1 MNGRCFRQHR
11 DRIIQILRDNHL
23 EDSIIYMPSPE
34 APRESF
40 TQQELPF
47 VQEGIFFWLTGWEEP
62 SSCVIIDVKNNKSI
76 LLTREYGEEYE
87 LWCGKAPTNSEIIE
101 QTGVDE
107 VLQGASH
114 LETLKMMEEQLKPK
128 HRLLAFKMQPPGP
141 NDDLGTLVCAASIAR
156 RSKFD
161 HEVVA
166 LRNASRA
173 SSNALVEV
181 MKFCKPGIP
190 ERVLEAA
197 FLFNGTLFGGRGL
210 SFPVTAASG
219 SHSSCL
225 KYTANN
231 GIVRDGEMVLF
242 DCGLYVDHYAG
253 DVTRTFPVNG
263 KFSPNQKI
271 VYSALLQAQ
280 LALIELVK
288 PGVNFYDLDLEQFKR
303 VFHVLKVIEVVPEDA
318 EFDRKVAELFCP
330 QSLSH
335 HIGASV
341 RDWSYFNGT
350 SLLSK
355 VDPKEAYYLVPNM
368 VISIE
373 PGIYFNETA
382 LERVKDDPNFAI
394 VNFEKA
400 FEFSKSVCAIRI
412 EDDVLVTTDG
422 YEVLSTCPK
431 TIEEIEAI
439 MSSVSDS
446 TPLSVDAQLFGTD

>member
-1 MNGRCFRQHR
+1 MNGDCFRKHR
-11 DRIIQILRDNHL
+11 DRIIQILRENNL
-23 EDSIIYMPSPE
+23 EDSLIYMPSPE

-62 SSCVIIDVKNNKSI
+62 SSGIIIDVKNNKSI
-76 LLTREYGEEYE
+76 LLTPEYGEEYE
-87 LWCGKAPTNSEIIE
+87 LWCGKAPTNAEIIE
-101 QTGVDE
+101 STGVDE

-114 LETLKMMEEQLKPK
+114 IETLKTIEAKVTPK

-141 NDDLGTLVCAASIAR
+141 NDDLGTLVCAVSIAR
-156 RSKFD
+156 RAKFD

-181 MKFCKPGIP
+181 MKFCKPGMA

-219 SHSSCL
+219 WHSSCL
-225 KYTANN
+225 HYSANSD
-231 GIVRDGEMVLF
+231 IVRDGDMVLF

-263 KFSPNQKI
+263 KFSADQKL
-271 VYSALLQAQ
+271 VYNALLHAQ

-288 PGVNFYDLDLEQFKR
+288 PGVTLYELDLEQFKCI
-303 VFHVLKVIEVVPEDA
+303 FNVLQVIQVVPEEA

-330 QSLSH
+330 HSLSH

-341 RDWSYFNGT
+341 HDWSFFSGT
-350 SLLSK
+350 SLLQ
-355 VDPKEAYYLVPNM
+355 VDPREAFRLVPNM

-373 PGIYFNETA
+373 PGIYFNATA
-382 LERVKDDPNFAI
+382 LDRVKDDPGFA
-394 VNFEKA
+394 VVSFERA
-400 FEFSKSVCAIRI
+400 FEFAKSVCAIRI
-412 EDDVLVTTDG
+412 EDDVLVTKDG
-422 YEVLSTCPK
+422 REVLSTCPK
-431 TIEEIEAI
+431 TIEEIEQI
-439 MSSVSDS
+439 MSSKE
-446 TPLSVDAQLFGTD
+446 PAHYHLP